1 MLGFS
6 KMKEIIINTS
16 YKKIQYWISWVLFIL
31 FGMLWAWIVAI
42 GLYSY
47 GKDTPE
53 NKTKKKGILNMS
65 YQKFIYWYG
74 LIVTYILLLG
84 IILSLLSFF

>member
-1 MLGFS
+1 M
-6 KMKEIIINTS
+6 EDIIIDTS
-16 YKKIQYWISWVLFIL
+16 YKKIQYWISWVVFIL

-74 LIVTYILLLG
+74 LIVTCIILVV
-84 IILSLLSFF
+84 IILSLLGIF